1 MDQIDCTAHENNS
14 EEQMPKKIK
23 AAYSEDPIEGI
34 YVNYFKVG
42 YNADV
47 FVFDQFQVFG
57 GDNHDLTDAQ
67 IARCPRYRTITSP
80 MDAKQLLKQ
89 LEASIAAYEDN
100 HGMIQ
105 ASDPGA

>member
-1 MDQIDCTAHENNS
+1 
-14 EEQMPKKIK
+14 MPKKITD
-23 AAYSEDPIEGI
+23 ACGAEPIEGN

-57 GDNHDLTDAQ
+57 GDQHNLTKAH
-67 IARCPRYRTITSP
+67 IMRCPRYRTITSP

-89 LEASIAAYEDN
+89 LAASISAYEKN
-100 HGMIQ
+100 HGIIQ
-105 ASDPGA
+105 EPEPEP